1 MYSFVVFLLLLTPDS
16 ARAQN
21 LPVGCDSDLIRKS
34 RNLDE
39 PYQVRLGNKYC
50 DGSVPVENCGELRI
64 VSLTLGK
71 IAFTDEDSF
80 LQVDRIAT
88 HYAGEVFLRGED
100 KRAGKSYRLDGSI
113 TAGGGLI
120 RFDQQ
125 FPPAASERACLSRP
139 SFCPCCANGLVAPI
153 TSPANSPRAH
163 AKTFCAA
170 CIENNFSIMSSSG
183 SA

>member
-50 DGSVPVENCGELRI
+50 DGSVPVENRGELRI

-88 HYAGEVFLRGED
+88 HYAGEVYLRGED

-113 TAGGGLI
+113 TAEGGTHSL
-120 RFDQQ
+120 R
-125 FPPAASERACLSRP
+125 RAIP
-139 SFCPCCANGLVAPI
+139 
-153 TSPANSPRAH
+153 
-163 AKTFCAA
+163 
-170 CIENNFSIMSSSG
+170 SSSFRKSLLKQTFILPLLRKWTCG
-183 SA
+183 TLSQPGEQS